1 MADDYDYE
9 DVSDEESVSS
19 ESDNETSL
27 KTVKKYKPVKEI
39 DGENDDFDED
49 LDSESDNDEN
59 DELNEDDDSD
69 IEINEDDDIE
79 NAAAN
84 KKPKQTPI
92 ETLFPMDLEKEMEDE
107 DEEEDDDEEDEDY
120 LKKLDEHQQKK
131 IINDH
136 HPELKTLNYEEIE
149 SLCVLIKDEKG
160 NIIDPL
166 HKTPP
171 FLSRY
176 ERARVLGER
185 AEQIN
190 HGAKPFIEI
199 EPTMIDGYLIAL
211 KELEQ
216 KKIPFIIQRP
226 LPNGGCEYW
235 KLHDLEQL

>member
-9 DVSDEESVSS
+9 DVSDDETVSS
-19 ESDNETSL
+19 ESDNENL
-27 KTVKKYKPVKEI
+27 PKTVKKYKPINEI
-39 DGENDDFDED
+39 DGENDEFDED
-49 LDSESDNDEN
+49 LDSDIDEDELNEDEDEN
-59 DELNEDDDSD
+59 DDELNEDDD
-69 IEINEDDDIE
+69 E
-79 NAAAN
+79 NPN
-84 KKPKQTPI
+84 KKMKQSI
-92 ETLFPMDLEKEMEDE
+92 ETLFPIDLEKEIDDEDE
-107 DEEEDDDEEDEDY
+107 DEDDDDDEEDEDY
-120 LKKLDEHQQKK
+120 LKKLDENCQKK
-131 IINDH
+131 LINDH

-149 SLCVLIKDEKG
+149 SLCILVKDEKG

>member
-1 MADDYDYE
+1 MADEYDYE
-9 DVSDEESVSS
+9 DVSDDETVSS
-19 ESDNETSL
+19 ESDNENQA
-27 KTVKKYKPVKEI
+27 KTVKKYKPINEI
-39 DGENDDFDED
+39 DGENDEFDED
-49 LDSESDNDEN
+49 LDSEIDE
-59 DELNEDDDSD
+59 DELNEDDD
-69 IEINEDDDIE
+69 ENEEELNDDDDE
-79 NAAAN
+79 NPN
-84 KKPKQTPI
+84 KKSKQPI
-92 ETLFPMDLEKEMEDE
+92 ETLFPMDLEKEIEEDE
-107 DEEEDDDEEDEDY
+107 DEEDDDEEDEDY
-120 LKKLDEHQQKK
+120 LKKLDENCQKK
-131 IINDH
+131 LINDH

-149 SLCVLIKDEKG
+149 SLCILVKDEKG

-199 EPTMIDGYLIAL
+199 ETTMIDGYLIAL

-235 KLHDLEQL
+235 KLHDLEQI